1 MLTKHRH
8 QVHWRAGA
16 EERAGDAQDEKLR
29 PQIAQRDQRDPA
41 RDGARAGHESGPLSA
56 ARRNRRAPARS
67 AERNCVTM
75 RHLKSGRQLSR
86 NSSHRWALMR
96 NLVTALLRNEK
107 IQTTDAKAKELRRW
121 ADRVITLGKQGSLH
135 ARRQALSIVQDK
147 AVVRKLFDT
156 LAPRFKDR
164 PGGYTRIIKL
174 GIRRG
179 DAAQMSL
186 IELVGAEG
194 EKEARKTGEKKGRRA
209 RRRQRQQ
216 EAAA

>member
-1 MLTKHRH
+1 
-8 QVHWRAGA
+8 
-16 EERAGDAQDEKLR
+16 
-29 PQIAQRDQRDPA
+29 
-41 RDGARAGHESGPLSA
+41 
-56 ARRNRRAPARS
+56 
-67 AERNCVTM
+67 
-75 RHLKSGRQLSR
+75 
-86 NSSHRWALMR
+86 MR
-96 NLVTALLRNEK
+96 NMITALLREEK
-107 IQTTDAKAKELRRW
+107 IRTTDPKAKELRRW
-121 ADRVITLGKQGSLH
+121 ADRVITLGKRGSLH
-135 ARRQALSIVQDK
+135 ARRQALGIVQDK

-156 LAPRFKDR
+156 IAPRFKDR

>member
-1 MLTKHRH
+1 
-8 QVHWRAGA
+8 
-16 EERAGDAQDEKLR
+16 
-29 PQIAQRDQRDPA
+29 
-41 RDGARAGHESGPLSA
+41 
-56 ARRNRRAPARS
+56 
-67 AERNCVTM
+67 
-75 RHLKSGRQLSR
+75 
-86 NSSHRWALMR
+86 MR
-96 NLVTALLRNEK
+96 NMITALLREEK
-107 IQTTDAKAKELRRW
+107 IRTTDPKAKELRRW
-121 ADRVITLGKQGSLH
+121 ADRVITLGKRGSLH
-135 ARRQALSIVQDK
+135 ARRQALGIVQDK

-156 LAPRFKDR
+156 IAPRFKDR

-194 EKEARKTGEKKGRRA
+194 EKEARKTGEEKGRRA

>member
-1 MLTKHRH
+1 
-8 QVHWRAGA
+8 
-16 EERAGDAQDEKLR
+16 
-29 PQIAQRDQRDPA
+29 
-41 RDGARAGHESGPLSA
+41 
-56 ARRNRRAPARS
+56 
-67 AERNCVTM
+67 M
-75 RHLKSGRQLSR
+75 RHRESGRQLSR
-86 NSSHRWALMR
+86 NSAHRWALMR
-96 NLVTALLRNEK
+96 NMITALLREEK
-107 IQTTDAKAKELRRW
+107 IRTTDPKAKELRRW
-121 ADRVITLGKQGSLH
+121 ADRVITLGKRGSLH
-135 ARRQALSIVQDK
+135 ARRQALGIVQDK

-156 LAPRFKDR
+156 IAPRFKDR

-194 EKEARKTGEKKGRRA
+194 EKEARKTGKKQGQRA

>member
-1 MLTKHRH
+1 
-8 QVHWRAGA
+8 
-16 EERAGDAQDEKLR
+16 
-29 PQIAQRDQRDPA
+29 
-41 RDGARAGHESGPLSA
+41 
-56 ARRNRRAPARS
+56 
-67 AERNCVTM
+67 M

-86 NSSHRWALMR
+86 NSAHRWALMR
-96 NLVTALLRNEK
+96 NMITALLREEK
-107 IQTTDAKAKELRRW
+107 IRTTDPKAKELRRW
-121 ADRVITLGKQGSLH
+121 ADRVITLGKRGSLH
-135 ARRQALSIVQDK
+135 ARRQALGIVQDK

-156 LAPRFKDR
+156 IAPRFKDR

-194 EKEARKTGEKKGRRA
+194 DKEARKTGEKKGRRA